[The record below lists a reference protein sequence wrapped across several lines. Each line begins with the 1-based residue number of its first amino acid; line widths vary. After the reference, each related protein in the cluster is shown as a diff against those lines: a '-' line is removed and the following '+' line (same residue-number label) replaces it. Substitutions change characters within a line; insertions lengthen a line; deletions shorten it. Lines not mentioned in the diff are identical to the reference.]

1 MLYLCIADGY
11 NYVNSETAIIL
22 CDFTEKLI
30 MQF

>member
-11 NYVNSETAIIL
+11 NYETPIIL

-30 MQF
+30 TKF

>member
-11 NYVNSETAIIL
+11 NYETLTIL

-30 MQF
+30 TQF